1 MNSRALLLTLI
12 ALPLMGGAAEAPSPA
27 STPVAVTAEV
37 PAPASAPAPVPTPA
51 PAHPVYIAVVIDDL
65 GNSWS
70 EGRRVVALPG
80 PVACSIL
87 PHTEHSARI
96 ANLAYFAHKEVL
108 LHLPMQSVSDMP
120 LGSGGVTLEM
130 TESEIRATVADDL
143 ASIPHLA
150 GMNNHEGSLI
160 TQHPGDMAWILETLH
175 AAGPYFYI
183 DSYTSVDSVAYQIAR
198 EQGIPT
204 ARRNVFL
211 DDVNKED
218 AVREQW
224 KRLLKLAKR
233 NGFALAIGHP
243 RSATFAVLEAELP
256 NLAAQG
262 YVLVPPSKIVELQE
276 KHPLPDAVTA
286 PAAASAANK

>member
-1 MNSRALLLTLI
+1 MNGPALLLALA
-12 ALPLMGGAAEAPSPA
+12 ALPQAA
-27 STPVAVTAEV
+27 T
-37 PAPASAPAPVPTPA
+37 APAAASAVAPATAAAPV

-70 EGRRVVALPG
+70 EGRRVATLPG

-87 PHTEHSARI
+87 PHTEHSHRI
-96 ANLAYFAHKEVL
+96 ADLAYAAHKEVL

-120 LGSGGVTLEM
+120 LGSGGITLDM
-130 TESEIRATVADDL
+130 TEGQIRATVADDL

-150 GMNNHEGSLI
+150 GMNNHEGSLM
-160 TQHPGDMAWILETLH
+160 TQHPGDLAWVFQALH
-175 AAGPYFYI
+175 AAGPYYYV
-183 DSYTSVDSVAYQIAR
+183 DSYTTADSVAYQIAR

-218 AVREQW
+218 AVRAQW
-224 KRLLKLAKR
+224 DRLLKLAKR

-243 RSATFAVLEAELP
+243 RSATLAVLEEELP
-256 NLAAQG
+256 KLAEQG
-262 YVLVPPSKIVELQE
+262 YVLVAPSKIVELQE
-276 KHPLPDAVTA
+276 KHPLPDSVTLVS
-286 PAAASAANK
+286 PAAAVKN